1 MRVCK
6 TTLLCSSCCFCCWKA
21 AAAQERSQSLKVASN
36 STVVDWGDA
45 GMTPSSAPVVLLPPA
60 PVASAAA
67 VANESPCGINGHS
80 RVPSGKLPGK
90 SNLKQSF
97 PSAYNH
103 APNNGASRAEEEH
116 LANPEPG
123 EDYATAAAGAADV
136 VVNEPEEKRH
146 CKVQWIDNFG
156 EDLAQI
162 HEFEPSDSGDS
173 DDDDDDGESSQA
185 CTCVIQ

>member
-1 MRVCK
+1 
-6 TTLLCSSCCFCCWKA
+6 
-21 AAAQERSQSLKVASN
+21 
-36 STVVDWGDA
+36 
-45 GMTPSSAPVVLLPPA
+45 MTPSSAPVVLLPPA

-123 EDYATAAAGAADV
+123 EEYATAAAGGADV

-156 EDLAQI
+156 ENLAQI
-162 HEFEPSDSGDS
+162 HEFEPR
-173 DDDDDDGESSQA
+173 
-185 CTCVIQ
+185 

>member
-6 TTLLCSSCCFCCWKA
+6 ATLLCSSCCFCCWKA

-45 GMTPSSAPVVLLPPA
+45 GMTPSSAPVVPLPPPLLPPP
-60 PVASAAA
+60 PVDSAAA
-67 VANESPCGINGHS
+67 AANESPCGVNGHS
-80 RVPSGKLPGK
+80 RVPSVKLPGK
-90 SNLKQSF
+90 SNLKQSS

-103 APNNGASRAEEEH
+103 APNNGARVPSRAEEEH

-123 EDYATAAAGAADV
+123 EDYAAAAAAAAAANV

-156 EDLAQI
+156 EDLAQV
-162 HEFEPSDSGDS
+162 HEFEPR
-173 DDDDDDGESSQA
+173 
-185 CTCVIQ
+185 

>member
-36 STVVDWGDA
+36 STVVDWGNA
-45 GMTPSSAPVVLLPPA
+45 GMTPSSAPVVPLPPPP

-80 RVPSGKLPGK
+80 RVPSVELPGK

-103 APNNGASRAEEEH
+103 APNNGARVSSRAEEEH

-162 HEFEPSDSGDS
+162 HEFEPR
-173 DDDDDDGESSQA
+173 
-185 CTCVIQ
+185 